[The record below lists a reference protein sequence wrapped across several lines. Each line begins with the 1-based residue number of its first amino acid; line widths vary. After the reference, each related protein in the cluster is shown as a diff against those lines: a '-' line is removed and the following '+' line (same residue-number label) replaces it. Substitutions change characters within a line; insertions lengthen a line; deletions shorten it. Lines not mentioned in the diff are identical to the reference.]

1 MENQRF
7 SVPLISGLKFR
18 LRNILSSLENNDALI
33 YVVDSS
39 DRLRF
44 QEAREELDRML
55 QEDSLSRT
63 PVLILANKQ
72 DLPGAATCSEITQ
85 AFEMHKRQ
93 ERQWYI
99 QVES

>member
-1 MENQRF
+1 MSNIRIH
-7 SVPLISGLKFR
+7 V
-18 LRNILSSLENNDALI
+18 NILSSLVNNDALI

-44 QEAREELDRML
+44 QDAREELDLML
-55 QEDSLSRT
+55 QEDSLRHT

-72 DLPGAATCSEITQ
+72 DLPGAATCSEITE